1 MCRNHYNA
9 GLFGSGNPSL
19 PAVSDF
25 SENGNFKNGSIKSL
39 CLVRQVKVNRN
50 FFFENTISYCNLSLL
65 LET

>member
-50 FFFENTISYCNLSLL
+50 FFSKILFHIVISHYF
-65 LET
+65 